1 MIVKTYKF
9 GISVKD
15 LVLVHL
21 FHAFYIEYTVSFFP
35 KSFTVGSVYSA
46 RVSLI
51 KLKLY
56 VYRAPLF

>member
-9 GISVKD
+9 EISVKD

-21 FHAFYIEYTVSFFP
+21 FHAFYIEYTVSF
-35 KSFTVGSVYSA
+35 FTVGSVYSA